1 MLLIELILTYYTST
15 DHIWHQYDNQWKLMK
30 QSVSRLKK
38 NWEWFNLNNP
48 QDNIS
53 TRIESKFVQ

>member
-1 MLLIELILTYYTST
+1 MLLIELILTYHTST

-30 QSVSRLKK
+30 QSASQLKK